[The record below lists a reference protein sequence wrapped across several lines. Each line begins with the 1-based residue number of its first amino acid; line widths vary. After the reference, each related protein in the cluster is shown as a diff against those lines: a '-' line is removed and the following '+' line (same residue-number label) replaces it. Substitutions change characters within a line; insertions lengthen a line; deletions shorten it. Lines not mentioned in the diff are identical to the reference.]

1 MKSKNIPH
9 DIKVKSIQEAQ
20 NEVKQILQKLEDS
33 DVNLEESL
41 EDYNR
46 MINLNNH
53 IKECFK
59 KKANE
64 IKLLIKKKNKF
75 F

>member
-1 MKSKNIPH
+1 MKSKNMPH

-53 IKECFK
+53 IQECFK

-64 IKLLIKKKNKF
+64 IKLLIKEKK
-75 F
+75 